1 MLSSNSSNQ
10 DKAAIS
16 ELLFVPLIT
25 IAIVIISIISIATTL
40 NKRVSAGLANPDSNS
55 GSRVRYISTA
65 ILSQGAI
72 ELGTEYIGTVVY
84 IDFNK
89 TNIINSVNFTLFD
102 ANDAFEGT
110 TITIFNSP
118 TSALGGKLSFA
129 WSGGTHSSIEGT
141 PTLSITLGI
150 GQGVTLITA
159 LRRGSHFLTQWG
171 GINFKEPDL
180 LPEPLLPRD
189 WMVFQYHDPQKSMCS
204 RFNLVPD
211 TYKNGTNASI
221 VDTNVNSSCGSSTI
235 TNSGVGF
242 NNAFNPSFGLKTCTS
257 LVCNCNKNVADP
269 KPYPPL
275 SSIYCNA

>member
-1 MLSSNSSNQ
+1 MSPSNQ

-25 IAIVIISIISIATTL
+25 IAIIIISVISITTTL
-40 NKRVSAGLANPDSNS
+40 NKRVSAGLANPENNS
-55 GSRVRYISTA
+55 GGRVRYISTA
-65 ILSQGAI
+65 ILSQNAI
-72 ELGTEYIGTVVY
+72 ELGLEYIGTVVY

-89 TNIINSVNFTLFD
+89 INIINNVNFTLFD
-102 ANDAFEGT
+102 PNESFEGT

-118 TSALGGKLSFA
+118 TSALGCKLSFSWA
-129 WSGGTHSSIEGT
+129 GGTHSSIVGT
-141 PTLSITLGI
+141 PALSITLGI

-159 LRRGSHFLTQWG
+159 LRRGSHLVTQWG
-171 GINFKEPDL
+171 GITFREPDL

-204 RFNLVPD
+204 RFNGVP
-211 TYKNGTNASI
+211 YIFKNGTNASI

-242 NNAFNPSFGLKTCTS
+242 NNQFNPSFGLKTCTS
-257 LVCNCNKNVADP
+257 FVCNCNKNVADP

-275 SSIYCNA
+275 SSIYCNT